1 MVPQENRSA
10 TIIPAYGM
18 SSAVNLFFPLIVLIP
33 FVAPLLTTIELPDAR
48 REPDPA
54 ARIAD
59 QEHGRSAGGRRR
71 RRRQHVVDLEVPVRG
86 QSNRLRIAVDEWG
99 DVFTNECGEDIE
111 AGPRSTAGCQH
122 ERGPDGVACG
132 KHEAS
137 SVDG

>member
-1 MVPQENRSA
+1 MVRRW
-10 TIIPAYGM
+10 IRWM
-18 SSAVNLFFPLIVLIP
+18 
-33 FVAPLLTTIELPDAR
+33 APRNKTSLGEMTAIELLDAR
-48 REPDPA
+48 REPAPV
-54 ARIAD
+54 ARIAY

-86 QSNRLRIAVDEWG
+86 ERNRVSIAFDERG

-111 AGPRSTAGCQH
+111 AGRRSTGGCQH

-137 SVDG
+137 PVNGDAPVVLHL